1 MWWLFK
7 SRGSQSCH
15 CQSELSST
23 LLNHSKAFRVPTCH
37 QRNTIHCVEKLLL
50 HTSKGG
56 KRQHA
61 SLVPCWRISLIH
73 YNYLTH
79 SVATKVCGKVCSIS
93 TVLHG
98 WPSAGVIKAEV
109 GVKRLCLLV
118 WIPAHWH
125 LLNKLS
131 SVGIF
136 VCVHYWMFH
145 FTHVLAKWRDH
156 AWPQTIQME
165 TKELAF
171 FAATLITFLKHAE
184 NF

>member
-7 SRGSQSCH
+7 SRGSRSCH

-23 LLNHSKAFRVPTCH
+23 FLNHSKAFRVPTCH
-37 QRNTIHCVEKLLL
+37 QRNTIYSVEKLLL
-50 HTSKGG
+50 HTSKEG

-61 SLVPCWRISLIH
+61 SLVLCWRISLIH

-98 WPSAGVIKAEV
+98 WPSAGAITAEV
-109 GVKRLCLLV
+109 GVQRLCLLV
-118 WIPAHWH
+118 WIPAHSH

-136 VCVHYWMFH
+136 VRVCITECSILPTYWQSEEIM
-145 FTHVLAKWRDH
+145 LDLRLYRWRQKS
-156 AWPQTIQME
+156 WR
-165 TKELAF
+165 
-171 FAATLITFLKHAE
+171 FLQPL
-184 NF
+184 